1 MLKGNRLAA
10 PLQPLHRVDHYSH
23 LGGYASGI
31 AAGLVINQRMPLKSK
46 RGKPVAAIAD
56 KEVVKAIP

>member
-1 MLKGNRLAA
+1 MRKGNRLAG
-10 PLQPLHRVDHYSH
+10 PLKPLHRVDHYSH

-46 RGKPVAAIAD
+46 QGKPVAGIAE
-56 KEVVKAIP
+56 KEVVKVVP

>member
-1 MLKGNRLAA
+1 MMKGKSLAA

-31 AAGLVINQRMPLKSK
+31 AAGLVINRRMPLKSK
-46 RGKPVAAIAD
+46 QGKPVAQIAD
-56 KEVVKAIP
+56 KEAVKVVP

>member
-1 MLKGNRLAA
+1 MRKGNRLAA

-31 AAGLVINQRMPLKSK
+31 GAGLVINQRMPLKS
-46 RGKPVAAIAD
+46 RQGKPVAQIAD
-56 KEVVKAIP
+56 KEAVNVGP